1 MRTGQMEKG
10 CFQMRTKQME
20 MTAFQ
25 WGQNKWQKTAFYN
38 FNEDKANGEDR
49 FLNRRRSFLCVVP
62 TTHKK
67 DRLLMRSKQ
76 IEKSAFQF

>member
-1 MRTGQMEKG
+1 ME
-10 CFQMRTKQME
+10 
-20 MTAFQ
+20 
-25 WGQNKWQKTAFYN
+25 KTAFYN